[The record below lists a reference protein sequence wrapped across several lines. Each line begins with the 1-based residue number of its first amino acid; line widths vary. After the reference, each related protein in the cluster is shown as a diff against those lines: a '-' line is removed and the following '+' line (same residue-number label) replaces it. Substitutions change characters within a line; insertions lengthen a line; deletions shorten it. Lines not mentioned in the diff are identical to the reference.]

1 MIENCVN
8 AYREVFHM
16 FAFKSPSEYLSLL
29 RSRLTQQ
36 QKTAFISTVLTG
48 FICHLFI
55 LTNSMYNHDDIRYL
69 YVDFDKPELGRWLQT
84 YAAGISSYFSMPV
97 VNGILALFYAGIT
110 SMVIVQMFNL
120 KRKLTIILA
129 SGIFITFP
137 TVAVLYSFMFA
148 ADPFLLSC
156 LLSALAAY
164 YVTRTDRKW
173 GWALGAFFLCC
184 SVAIYQAYLAFA
196 LILMLLFF
204 ILMLLQP
211 SHYSDQTILTM
222 AVRYVIML
230 ACGMGAYYIG
240 MKLTLKIKHTQLSSY
255 QGIGSSSIPG
265 FSQIRERLV
274 MVMRDFIDF
283 FKPSQVLAF
292 NRWMQAALL
301 ATVVLLLLFFFT
313 LYIRHGVYKSIL
325 RSFFLI
331 FCMICIPLSVNVF
344 YLISSD
350 VNIHMLMRHAWC
362 FLFIAVLIFF
372 EKTAPLLTWKK
383 QSIAEWASVTAAFL
397 VLWNYILLSN
407 IAYFNMN
414 FRYEKTYA
422 LCIKIMDR
430 IEQYEDYDHH
440 LPMAFIGNFSKTY
453 KMEATKELLEP
464 MVGMSGPRV
473 FGGTSRAYL
482 PFFQNCLGEDI
493 TVVTPEEEE
502 ALKATPEFQEMPRFP
517 NEGSIRVI
525 NGVTVIKLNDD

>member
-1 MIENCVN
+1 
-8 AYREVFHM
+8 M
-16 FAFKSPSEYLSLL
+16 FTLKSPSEYLSWF
-29 RSRLTQQ
+29 RNRLTPQ
-36 QKTAFISTVLTG
+36 QKTAFFSTVLTG
-48 FICHLFI
+48 FLCHLFI

-84 YAAGISSYFSMPV
+84 YAAGITSYFSMPV
-97 VNGILALFYAGIT
+97 VNGILALIYAGIT
-110 SMVIVQMFNL
+110 SMVIVQMFNI
-120 KRKLTIILA
+120 KRKLTIFLSA
-129 SGIFITFP
+129 GLFVTFP

-173 GWALGAFFLCC
+173 GWAIGAAFLCC
-184 SVAIYQAYLAFA
+184 SVGIYQSYLSFA
-196 LILMLLFF
+196 LILMLLYF

-211 SHYSDQTILTM
+211 EHYSDKTILIM
-222 AVRYVIML
+222 AVRYIAML
-230 ACGMGAYYIG
+230 GSGMAAYYIG
-240 MKLTLKIKHTQLSSY
+240 MTLTLKVKHTQLSSY
-255 QGIGSSSIPG
+255 QGINNSSVPG
-265 FSQIRERLV
+265 LSDIRDRIL

-292 NRWMQAALL
+292 NRWMQFALL
-301 ATVVLLLLFFFT
+301 VCIVLLFFFFFT
-313 LYIRHGVYKSIL
+313 LYFRHGLYKNIM
-325 RSFFLI
+325 RNFFLL
-331 FCMICIPLSVNVF
+331 FCILCIPLSVNVF
-344 YLISSD
+344 YLISAD

-362 FLFIAVLIFF
+362 LLFISVLILF
-372 EKTAPLLTWKK
+372 EKVSPLWHHKK
-383 QSIAEWASVTAAFL
+383 QAVVEWICVISSML
-397 VLWNYILLSN
+397 ILWNYILLSN

-430 IEQYEDYDHH
+430 IEQSEDYDSHR
-440 LPMAFIGNFSKTY
+440 PMAFIGDFSKTY
-453 KMEATKELLEP
+453 KMEAVKDLLEP

-473 FGGTSRAYL
+473 FDGTSRAYL

-493 TVVTPEEEE
+493 TVVTPEEEK

-517 NEGSIRVI
+517 HEGSIRVI
-525 NGVTVIKLNDD
+525 NDVTVIKLNDD